1 MIIPNP
7 LSFWLIRVEIVE
19 AKNQRIERGRENTEN
34 ISYTPYWDT
43 QKTNQYTNNSKTELG
58 LNISSTM
65 SDSYIYVYE
74 KLNYG

>member
-34 ISYTPYWDT
+34 ISYTTYSVI

-58 LNISSTM
+58 LNISSTVT
-65 SDSYIYVYE
+65 DSYIYVYE